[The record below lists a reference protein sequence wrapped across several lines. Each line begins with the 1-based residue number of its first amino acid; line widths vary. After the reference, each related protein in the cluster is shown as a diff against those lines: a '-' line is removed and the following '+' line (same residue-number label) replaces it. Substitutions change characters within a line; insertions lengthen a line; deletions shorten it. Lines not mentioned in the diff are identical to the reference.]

1 MLFHIG
7 SKRRLTEIQGKTPE
21 LAKLKQTN
29 KIAVIDDNPFAKA
42 APLAAHNFQLAEL
55 GDIRR
60 IDQVSEYPIVVCDI
74 RGVGA
79 AFDSPLEGA
88 HVLAEIRKLYPDKFL
103 VAYSGTESDMSYNDL
118 LRAVDVSVTKDARTE
133 VWVSVL
139 EKGLKEIGDPFNRWV
154 RFRTQLS
161 QRGVDASE
169 IYRLEQAFLKSLAK
183 KDSSILEK
191 VAASISAQEIVTEF
205 AKVAMKQLV
214 TFAVAA
220 AAAT

>member
-1 MLFHIG
+1 MLINIG
-7 SKRRLTEIQGKTPE
+7 KKKSLKDIQGNTPD
-21 LAKLKQTN
+21 LAKLKQTS
-29 KIAVIDDNPFAKA
+29 KIAVIDDNPFLKA
-42 APLAAHNFQLAEL
+42 GALAAHNFQLAEL

-74 RGVGA
+74 RGVGLE
-79 AFDSPLEGA
+79 FGSPLEGA

-118 LRAVDVSVTKDARTE
+118 LRAVDVSVPKDAHTE

-139 EKGLKEIGDPFNRWV
+139 EDGLKKIGDPFNRWI

-169 IYRLEQAFLKSLAK
+169 IYRLEQAFLKSIDK
-183 KDSSILEK
+183 RDSSIFEK
-191 VAASISAQEIVTEF
+191 VASSINAPEVVAEF

-214 TFAVAA
+214 NFAIAA
-220 AAAT
+220 AVTS